1 LPTTTDQCL
10 PKIGH
15 WSSCCRSTAKATSLK
30 RFRTSSPSWAAL
42 SDRVLSVCSHRRH
55 SGPRLCAAETVVLQ
69 QLKFAVVQAEKKEKY
84 RCLSYLDTA
93 DENRQWSPDP
103 SLCKIDHRMR
113 VWDCCTAAS
122 DASPNARRT
131 YPYKSSKTAMRT
143 IVHRWTCLNGTIDQG

>member
-1 LPTTTDQCL
+1 M
-10 PKIGH
+10 
-15 WSSCCRSTAKATSLK
+15 STQNWTLVV
-30 RFRTSSPSWAAL
+30 
-42 SDRVLSVCSHRRH
+42 VLSVDCKSHKPEAFSHQLTFLGSTIRPGVVSVQPPQTQWPASVCSRD
-55 SGPRLCAAETVVLQ
+55 
-69 QLKFAVVQAEKKEKY
+69 EKKEKY